1 MAQTKVKL
9 IADGVIAQSNLN
21 ASHGITTADI
31 GENASYLYYTDARVL
46 NYLSTNGYDTAT
58 NIIASI
64 TDSAPS
70 TLDTLNELAAA
81 LGDDANF
88 STTVTNSIATKLPLT
103 GGTLTGGLTGTSAN
117 LTTSGTV
124 LSLDRTGGATALVE
138 FKIGGTVE
146 GYLGANSTKS
156 LIVFNESASEKLSV
170 SNGGNLITT
179 GSGTFAGNVTT
190 NTAFIALGSLPA
202 LQASSIF
209 IDSPTATI
217 NRLGVTGANTT
228 TKGTFVISQYSSDG
242 SLGADTV
249 TIDSSGNSTFAG
261 NVLITGTSDQGLR
274 IKSGASALSYIDFS
288 DADTGTPSGSIAY
301 NNIVDAMTFGTG
313 GSNTERMR
321 ITSAGNTQLSGNNLD
336 IKGTS
341 AGNTNIRITDST
353 GTVGTDSLDLI
364 NDGTAAY
371 IWNRANTNILFG
383 TNGTEKMR
391 ITSGGDVLIGTN
403 GKFLQGKRNTGGVV
417 IDMIGF
423 GAGTDTLQIKGGTSG
438 GANAISFYDTGGFL
452 GTWYNGNFG
461 IGTTSPG
468 RKLTVTGDA
477 SGDANNLLLSNEND
491 TDGDSASIGFSMLS
505 NNTYVKA
512 GIFFERTTTQ
522 GRGSLIFAT
531 NNEVNGNN
539 VTLSDERMCID
550 SFGDVGIGTDDPYTG
565 GTAGRRVLHING
577 TSSALMALG
586 VGNALSYFYHDGS
599 NLQITNLAAA
609 GGDIIL
615 QNNGAE
621 RMRIN
626 SSGNVG
632 IGRTTDTAKKL
643 DVLGA
648 GLRLMDTSNY
658 SSITIGASGW
668 QSNYPYQR
676 LDTFNSDGS
685 GYYWAL
691 GHRKT
696 DGTKTIRMLVS
707 DTSTR
712 YVSVIDALYI
722 QSFASNELGGSG
734 NYPSFSTNVVL
745 SNNGNSYINGGN
757 LGIGTTSPQGK
768 LDSVAPV
775 ADLTDF
781 GRATGSALN
790 IRIGNVI
797 GYLGQINFCND
808 AAPAFGYGSIGMVMT
823 SGSGVGLADMVFG
836 TKSSGTA
843 AVSTERMR
851 ITSDGYVL
859 IGTPDVSIS
868 NDAGL
873 RFDPSGEAFASIAT
887 TGYNAWHVYD
897 FNTNNYRFYV
907 SGTGQ
912 IFATNTSISAISDIT
927 LKENIKPLETGL
939 DEVMKLQPRRFDW
952 KNGDGE
958 NVAGFIAQEVEEVL
972 PDLISDA
979 KYTDEE
985 TKKSLKMGD
994 MIPTLV
1000 KAIQELKA
1008 EIETLKT
1015 QING

>member
-621 RMRIN
+621 RMRIDSSGN
-626 SSGNVG
+626 SNFYGNITISKATPFITLSNTAEDECGIVMLDSADAAQSAQITYDAGDNKLKFYNNASSIRMVIDSSGNVLIGKTAYANANEG
-632 IGRTTDTAKKL
+632 IILRTDATS
-643 DVLGA
+643 G
-648 GLRLMDTSNY
+648 GQIRLTREDNTNTQTQVGFYVHSGSNIG
-658 SSITIGASGW
+658 SIT
-668 QSNYPYQR
+668 
-676 LDTFNSDGS
+676 
-685 GYYWAL
+685 
-691 GHRKT
+691 
-696 DGTKTIRMLVS
+696 
-707 DTSTR
+707 
-712 YVSVIDALYI
+712 
-722 QSFASNELGGSG
+722 
-734 NYPSFSTNVVL
+734 
-745 SNNGNSYINGGN
+745 
-757 LGIGTTSPQGK
+757 TTSS
-768 LDSVAPV
+768 SVAYNTSSDYRLKE
-775 ADLTDF
+775 DLQDF
-781 GRATGSALN
+781 N
-790 IRIGNVI
+790 
-797 GYLGQINFCND
+797 
-808 AAPAFGYGSIGMVMT
+808 
-823 SGSGVGLADMVFG
+823 GLD
-836 TKSSGTA
+836 K
-843 AVSTERMR
+843 VSK
-851 ITSDGYVL
+851 I
-859 IGTPDVSIS
+859 P
-868 NDAGL
+868 
-873 RFDPSGEAFASIAT
+873 
-887 TGYNAWHVYD
+887 VYD
-897 FNTNNYRFYV
+897 FKWKT
-907 SGTGQ
+907 
-912 IFATNTSISAISDIT
+912 
-927 LKENIKPLETGL
+927 
-939 DEVMKLQPRRFDW
+939 DESRSYGVMAHELQ
-952 KNGDGE
+952 
-958 NVAGFIAQEVEEVL
+958 EVL
-972 PDLISDA
+972 PQAVSGKKDA
-979 KYTDEE
+979 E
-985 TKKSLKMGD
+985 KMQGVD
-994 MIPTLV
+994 YSKIVPLLV
-1000 KAIQELKA
+1000 KSIQELKA
-1008 EIETLKT
+1008 EIELLKT
-1015 QING
+1015 QINN